1 MRFVRAA
8 ILVAVTGGLVLVP
21 MEPGFTAGPEGC
33 VVTNPANPQYANPC
47 SYKATVKGGIVGAGS
62 FKVTIVRGT
71 GRTARRYTYTNAK
84 GNNWGIGTIK
94 PRDSVRAQ
102 ALSPGSWVAVGNPC
116 PQSIPGA
123 C

>member
-47 SYKATVKGGIVGAGS
+47 TYKATANGGIVGAGT
-62 FKVTIVRGT
+62 FKVTIKRGKKKI
-71 GRTARRYTYTNAK
+71 TYTDAK

-94 PRDSVRAQ
+94 AKDTVTAQ
-102 ALSPGSWVAVGNPC
+102 ALSPGSWVAVGDPC
-116 PQSIPGA
+116 PTSIPGA